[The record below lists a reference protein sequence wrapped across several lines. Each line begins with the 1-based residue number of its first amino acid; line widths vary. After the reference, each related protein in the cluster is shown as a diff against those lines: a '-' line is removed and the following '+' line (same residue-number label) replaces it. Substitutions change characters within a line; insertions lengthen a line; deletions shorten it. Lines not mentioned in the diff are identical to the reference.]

1 MAFRASSLSRIGG
14 FDIAL
19 GPGTASMS
27 NEDTRV
33 FTDLLCSGGTVVYQ
47 PTAVTRHF
55 HRRSVEELR
64 TQMLGYGVGLTAFY
78 ASLVLRIA
86 PVLPGLHPARAQ
98 GVPGYVRPRGPA
110 EQRAPPGFPGGPAE
124 RPSGA
129 VCSSVRCRTSA
140 PGWRRLGQSE
150 KPKGCD
156 DGERGVGRTRG
167 RRGASR
173 VQHGAGQ

>member
-1 MAFRASSLSRIGG
+1 MAFRTSSLARIGG

-78 ASLVLRIA
+78 ASLLADRPRCVPGADPA
-86 PVLPGLHPARAQ
+86 PPD
-98 GVPGYVRPRGPA
+98 GVPGYVRTAKACRV
-110 EQRAPPGFPGGPAE
+110 
-124 RPSGA
+124 A
-129 VCSSVRCRTSA
+129 VSRRISRRT
-140 PGWRRLGQSE
+140 
-150 KPKGCD
+150 C
-156 DGERGVGRTRG
+156 
-167 RRGASR
+167 
-173 VQHGAGQ
+173 